1 MAEIII
7 TVENISELREAFR
20 RFPNIV
26 APFLRDANMKSALA
40 IEGSA
45 KEVTPVDTGRLRG
58 SIATSLGVKDRGLSS
73 IVQTNVFYAI
83 FVHEGTSRAKGR
95 PFMKQGVDKVIG
107 RIEGYYKE
115 AATRAMQEVANMT

>member
-1 MAEIII
+1 MAEIRI
-7 TVENISELREAFR
+7 TIPNISELREAFS

-26 APFLRDANMKSALA
+26 APFLRDASMKSALA

-58 SIATSLGVKDRGLSS
+58 SIATSLGVRDKGISS
-73 IVQTNVFYAI
+73 IIQTNVFYAI
-83 FVHEGTSRAKGR
+83 FVHEGTARMKGR
-95 PFMKQGVDKVIG
+95 PFMKQGVEKVMG

-115 AATRAMQEVANMT
+115 ATEKALQEVANMT